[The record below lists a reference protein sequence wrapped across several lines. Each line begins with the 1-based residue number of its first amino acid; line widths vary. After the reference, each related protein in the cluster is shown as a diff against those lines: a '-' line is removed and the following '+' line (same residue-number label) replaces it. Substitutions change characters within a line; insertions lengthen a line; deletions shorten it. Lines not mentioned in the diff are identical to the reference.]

1 MLYAQLNDTDRALKY
16 WQQALELRPDY
27 PEALNNL
34 GVLFLRQ
41 GRTAE
46 AQEEFQKAIRV
57 AADFDQPYLNLARLY
72 ITQGEKTRAR
82 EILMELL
89 SRHPEHAAARSMLE
103 QLGQ

>member
-1 MLYAQLNDTDRALKY
+1 MLYAQLNDTDRAVKY

-27 PEALNNL
+27 PEVLNNL

-46 AQEEFQKAIRV
+46 AQEQFQKAIHV

-72 ITQGEKTRAR
+72 VAQGEKSRAR
-82 EILMELL
+82 ELL
-89 SRHPEHAAARSMLE
+89 QQWLARHPDHAVAKSMLE
-103 QLGQ
+103 KLGQ